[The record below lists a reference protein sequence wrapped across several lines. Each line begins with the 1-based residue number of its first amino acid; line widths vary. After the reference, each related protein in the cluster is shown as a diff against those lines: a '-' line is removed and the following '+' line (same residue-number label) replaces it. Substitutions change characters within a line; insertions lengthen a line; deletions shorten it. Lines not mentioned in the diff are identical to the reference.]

1 VRTVIRGGWV
11 VAFADGAHALLRDG
25 VVVCDDDRITGVGS
39 SYSGRADLEID
50 ARGKLVSPG
59 LIDTHV
65 HVGTRATHRLIVDSG
80 RKDLYGQ
87 PFLHW
92 VLTRPGSRAPG
103 DLRFDAGDDP
113 LRNPDRLAVL
123 FTVAELLRNGTT
135 TFVEIGSRARLQDL
149 FVEHVGEYG
158 LRAYLGPGYQSV
170 YPEGD
175 EHGRPVRVPTED
187 GGRSEL
193 ETAVDWI
200 RRHDGAAGGLVRGL
214 LVPRETEFVAPDL
227 LQETVRLK
235 EELGVPV
242 QIHAAYSPLEWQ
254 YVVEHHGCTPVE
266 FLERMGLVGP
276 GVTFGHGQLVA
287 ENPLSNWAGGRDL
300 EILAQTGTSV
310 AHSPI
315 NIIRRGR
322 SFDFAA
328 FVKAGV
334 NLSLGTDTYPRDLI
348 LQMRWASYVGK
359 VVSGDFTAASAGEVF
374 EAATLGGAR
383 ALQRD
388 DIGRLAP
395 GAKAD
400 VIVVGLR
407 APDSLRHGVVRD
419 PIHALVDCGYADD
432 VETVLVNGI
441 VRMRDRRIPGLDLEA
456 LLDAAQEAAERY
468 WGSVQDWDPFGLTAE
483 QRSPHAFPL
492 LVAAEAVDG

>member
-1 VRTVIRGGWV
+1 MRTVVRGGWV
-11 VAFADGAHALLRDG
+11 VGFVDGGHVLLRDG
-25 VVVCDDDRITGVGS
+25 VVVCDGDRITGVGR
-39 SYSGRADLEID
+39 SYDGRADVEID

-92 VLTRPGSRAPG
+92 VLTRPGARAPG
-103 DLRFDAGDDP
+103 DLRFDEGDDP

-135 TFVEIGSRARLQDL
+135 TFVEIGSRSRLQDL
-149 FVEHVGEYG
+149 FVEAVGEYG

-170 YPEGD
+170 YPEAD
-175 EHGRPVRVPTED
+175 ENGRPVRVAREGD
-187 GGRSEL
+187 GRSEL
-193 ETAVDWI
+193 ATAVEWI
-200 RRHDGAAGGLVRGL
+200 RRNDGAAGGLVHGL
-214 LVPRETEFVAPDL
+214 LVPRETEFVSPEL
-227 LQETVRLK
+227 LRETARLK
-235 EELGVPV
+235 DELRVPV
-242 QIHAAYSPLEWQ
+242 QIHAAYSPLEWHF
-254 YVVEHHGCTPVE
+254 VVEHYGCTPVE
-266 FLERMGLVGP
+266 FLEQMGLVGA

-300 EILAQTGTSV
+300 EILAETGTTV

-328 FVKAGV
+328 FRKAGV
-334 NLSLGTDTYPRDLI
+334 NISLGTDTYPRDLI
-348 LQMRWASYVGK
+348 LQMRWASYMGK
-359 VVSGDFTAASAGEVF
+359 VVAGDFAAATAGEVF
-374 EAATLGGAR
+374 DAATLGGAR

-400 VIVVGLR
+400 LVVVALR

-432 VETVLVNGI
+432 VETVVVDGI
-441 VRMRDRRIPGLDLEA
+441 VRMRDRRIPGLDLGA

-483 QRSPHAFPL
+483 ERSPHAFPL
-492 LVAAEAVDG
+492 YSEAGAVDA